1 MEYNIIHIEIQ
12 AVPANFGVLEFVLS
26 NTELGYSKLIKKT
39 FILGIPPNPDYVQ
52 FLIDEEGT
60 QENLFNNLVAH
71 EQDGNLIFNL
81 VDGVIQ
87 ISFVNQNLY
96 ALDVNATAS
105 SSFLVFSESFFI
117 EPVEPVVPFD
127 MNYLQIEVI
136 DTYENDRTLQ
146 VEVARKNAC
155 VLSYES
161 GEDIYEPLMASNLK
175 FDMRVAD
182 YRDAGF
188 LHLFTG
194 NETRYKVKLNEVNL
208 DDEKQLLWQGYLL
221 PDMMRESY
229 TNNNLFV
236 NFEAIDM
243 IASLKSKRLKPWE
256 YFRKINIMRLLGE
269 IMKQTGL
276 EQTFMV
282 KPSVEPASDL
292 YQWWQINLSLDHY
305 YDDKKPT
312 ELYEILKD
320 VLQANLLTLYSY
332 KGVWVIEGV
341 TRKVETEGPAYLFD
355 VDGVYQGALQTDR
368 TAKEVEWQKDSLDFI
383 AITPWKSVAVN
394 FDYKGEKNLFT
405 EDMVVREANFGIW
418 TTDVWDY
425 SSQTTSYIEP
435 WNRVGSLY
443 IQTVNNVERFQYSK
457 ISGLSAGSYNVNQ
470 ATSLANYFESKQKA
484 YVYSGV
490 EYNLEIE
497 VEVELNFVVNLT
509 VEAIIRELKNG
520 LWDNLVLFQLLL
532 NGNEFRSNRPS
543 SLTANNLIFL
553 KDYKSR
559 ILNTSR
565 HIVTFRLE
573 TFFEFPFN
581 GYVSFRFLA
590 PIANPLWDPMFLN
603 NFMISPEK
611 IKLSVEE
618 NYNKKESVFAVRD
631 VDYTNVLDL
640 DLKYTFSGDK
650 SVLNGFGLGT
660 QNLPYVLDIPVGT
673 QENIVN
679 THTFPTGGTNQL
691 ISWRFEITAAVEKLL
706 FVDLLKFSC
715 FVTRLDGKQTF
726 FNSLYTK
733 RDSVL
738 GTVKRFLYYLNSRV
752 GRPKYPKEYKF
763 IAKLE
768 PGETVTIL
776 TSNYPEEDFTQRT
789 RFKVYGE
796 TEVMPFV
803 ECLAAAAHNVRPEQ
817 LYGIEGVALDLVY
830 PGEVI
835 RKYYDNETRE
845 FVTTRLTLDL
855 FTGKT
860 SISGR
865 EVKYQSLTD
874 ISYE

>member
-12 AVPANFGVLEFVLS
+12 EVPGNFGVLEFVLS

-39 FILGIPPNPDYVQ
+39 FVVGVPPNQDYVQ
-52 FLIDEEGT
+52 FFIDEEGT
-60 QENLFNNLVAH
+60 QQNLFNNLVAH

-96 ALDVNATAS
+96 YLAVNATAAA
-105 SSFLVFSESFFI
+105 SFLVFSESFFI

-282 KPSVEPASDL
+282 KPSVEPANDL
-292 YQWWQINLSLDHY
+292 YKWWQINLSLDHY

-320 VLQANLLTLYSY
+320 VLQANLLTMHSY
-332 KGVWVIEGV
+332 KGVWIIEGV
-341 TRKVETEGPAYLFD
+341 TRKIETEGPAYLFD

-383 AITPWKSVAVN
+383 AITPWKSVAVD
-394 FDYKGEKNLFT
+394 FEYKGEKNLFDPDT
-405 EDMVVREANFGIW
+405 VTREANFGTW
-418 TTDVWDY
+418 LLERWVTLT
-425 SSQTTSYIEP
+425 QHTSIIDSF
-435 WNRVGSLY
+435 NRVGNSF
-443 IQTVNNVERFQYSK
+443 IEKVNDVQQFSFDK
-457 ISGLSAGSYNVNQ
+457 ITSLSAASYNVN
-470 ATSLANYFESKQKA
+470 AASSLANYFETKQKPFVSA
-484 YVYSGV
+484 GV
-490 EYNLEIE
+490 DYKFELE
-497 VEVELNFVVNLT
+497 VEVELRFLINLVADQVT
-509 VEAIIRELKNG
+509 TFLKNG
-520 LWDNLVLFQLLL
+520 SYDNFVLFSLLL
-532 NGNEFRSNRPS
+532 NGVEIKSSRPS
-543 SLTANNLIFL
+543 FVSDEPLVFL
-553 KDYKSR
+553 KEYKSR
-559 ILNTSR
+559 INTSFR
-565 HIVTFRLE
+565 HVVVFRLE
-573 TFFEFPFN
+573 TYFDFPVD
-581 GYVSFRFLA
+581 GYVSVRFFA
-590 PIANPLWDPMFLN
+590 PQYNNLTSANLSGFKV
-603 NFMISPEK
+603 SPK
-611 IKLSVEE
+611 ILKLSIDGDASKREG
-618 NYNKKESVFAVRD
+618 VFAVRPI
-631 VDYTNVLDL
+631 DYTNVLDL
-640 DLKYTFSGDK
+640 TLKYTFSPDK
-650 SVLNGFGLGT
+650 SVANSFGLGT
-660 QNLPYVLDIPVGT
+660 QSLPYELNVPVGS
-673 QENIVN
+673 QDYISNS
-679 THTFPTGGTNQL
+679 HSFPTGGINQL
-691 ISWRFEITAAVEKLL
+691 FSWRFQITEVVQRLL
-706 FVDLLKFSC
+706 FIDLLKFSC
-715 FVTRLDGKQTF
+715 FVTRLDGKQDF

-733 RDSVL
+733 KETSGGAV
-738 GTVKRFLYYLNSRV
+738 VRFLYYLNSRV

-763 IAKLE
+763 IPKLE
-768 PGETVTIL
+768 VGETVTIL

-835 RKYYDNETRE
+835 RKYYDNEMRE